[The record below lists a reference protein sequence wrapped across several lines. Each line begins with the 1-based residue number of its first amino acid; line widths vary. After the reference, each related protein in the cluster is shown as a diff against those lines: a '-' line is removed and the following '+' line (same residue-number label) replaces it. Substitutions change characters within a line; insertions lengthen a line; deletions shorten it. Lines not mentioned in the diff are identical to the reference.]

1 MNKTFSIALNMSAC
15 FLRETSEQFLKKAG
29 LKHCLNIHL
38 FLPLELY
45 SLILLESRSRVLV
58 SDENCLPQQPTT
70 TETSAQGSCKNI
82 HL

>member
-1 MNKTFSIALNMSAC
+1 MNKTFSVALNTSAC

-29 LKHCLNIHL
+29 LKHWLNIHL

-45 SLILLESRSRVLV
+45 SLILLESRSRV